1 MLQLVFL
8 LTNCKNCGNEVN
20 KKAVICPSCGCKI
33 KKPIF
38 KKWWFWV
45 IIVILVILIGFPSG
59 ENDNSVASD
68 SPQINEVANEQA
80 KELTREE
87 YIEACETIDFETLS
101 RNPDKYEGKKY
112 GFTGEIIQVQES
124 SYGNT
129 VTLRINIT
137 KKTYE
142 YSYETY
148 YTDTILATVNIPKGD
163 DRLLENDIINF
174 WGECAGSYTYEA
186 VLGNSV
192 TLPKI
197 EIKYFELIS

>member
-1 MLQLVFL
+1 M
-8 LTNCKNCGNEVN
+8 NCKNCGNEVN
-20 KKAVICPSCGCKI
+20 KKAVICPNCGCKI

-45 IIVILVILIGFPSG
+45 IIVILVILIGFPSD

>member
-1 MLQLVFL
+1 MEVHIM
-8 LTNCKNCGNEVN
+8 NCKNCGNEVN
-20 KKAVICPSCGCKI
+20 KKAVICPNCGCKI

>member
-1 MLQLVFL
+1 M
-8 LTNCKNCGNEVN
+8 NCKNCGNEVN
-20 KKAVICPSCGCKI
+20 KKAVICPNCGCKI

-186 VLGNSV
+186 VLVNSV